1 MGEKKKHDGPGRPR
15 LHADTK
21 LMVIRVPVRVH
32 DILVGAIATI
42 KMVERDVRMPTPMV
56 LIEALKARFKQ
67 LSNRDPALVEK
78 ALRGLDRALE
88 SYEHVEPLAKRHKAA
103 RGVK

>member
-32 DILVGAIATI
+32 CRRYCDDQDGGAGRSYADADGT
-42 KMVERDVRMPTPMV
+42 
-56 LIEALKARFKQ
+56 
-67 LSNRDPALVEK
+67 
-78 ALRGLDRALE
+78 DRSAQGP
-88 SYEHVEPLAKRHKAA
+88 VQAA
-103 RGVK
+103 